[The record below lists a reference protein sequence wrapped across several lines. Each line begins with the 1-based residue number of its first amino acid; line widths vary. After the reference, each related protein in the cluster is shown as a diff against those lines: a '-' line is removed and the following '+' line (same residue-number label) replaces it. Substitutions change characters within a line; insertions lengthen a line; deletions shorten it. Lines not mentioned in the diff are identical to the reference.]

1 MLSILLFLHLAGVAV
16 WVGGMF
22 FAHFCLRPVAV
33 AQLPPAQRLPLM
45 AAVLGRFFKAVLLA
59 LVLILVTGF
68 SRLGMT
74 GFAQAPAHW
83 HAMATTG
90 LLMSLIFAL
99 IYFRLF
105 PRLTAAV
112 EESAW
117 PAAAVALDGIRRL
130 VVVNLGLG
138 TLTIAIAAA
147 GGLLAG

>member
-1 MLSILLFLHLAGVAV
+1 MTKPPAAAHPSLTRRHMLAGL
-16 WVGGMF
+16 GST
-22 FAHFCLRPVAV
+22 CLIAS
-33 AQLPPAQRLPLM
+33 PP
-45 AAVLGRFFKAVLLA
+45 
-59 LVLILVTGF
+59 
-68 SRLGMT
+68 

-90 LLMSLIFAL
+90 LLMSLIFAV

-105 PRLTAAV
+105 PRLTVAV

-138 TLTIAIAAA
+138 TLTLAIAAA